1 VKIRLI
7 HYFAFQE
14 NKMDFKNIKNITGS
28 FSSKS
33 IKGDFTGGLTAAI
46 IALPMGLA
54 FGLQSGLGPQAG
66 LYTAIILALLASIV
80 AGTKTL
86 ISDPTGPMTIVA
98 ATIIAEAGFNGV
110 GKIPVVIILSFA
122 LGGIFQ
128 IMFGLIKVAQY
139 VKYIS
144 YPVLSGFMG
153 GIGIIIILTQWHTF
167 LGGQRP
173 GGIIDIIL
181 DLHTPI
187 IEYHWSSI
195 ILGSLTLVFIYFI
208 PKISKKIPAGLISL
222 IIGTLVS
229 FTFKK
234 EWGWHWDYSTIGEI
248 PSDLPQ
254 IVLPFSEFLN
264 ITFSEFSIAVVSGL
278 TLAGLGTIDTLLT
291 SVVADN
297 LTKTKH
303 NGNRELIGQG
313 IGNFVAALFGGL
325 PGAGSTTGTV
335 ANINSNG
342 KTNMSG
348 IFKAIFLLIVLVGLG
363 PLLKDVPKPVLSA
376 LLISVGIGII
386 DFKGM
391 KKLFSLKNSDSLVL
405 LLVVVLTVFVDLLV
419 AVGIGM
425 VLSSFFFMQRMGELV
440 DQQSKSGDINEIEKK
455 LKIPE
460 SIKNRIMVYELD
472 GPLFYGFS
480 DQFKEQAE
488 AIIGKDA
495 VIINMSQVP
504 YIDASGTY
512 VLEEVIKN
520 FKDKKVEVILVGV
533 KDHIFKQFEE
543 FKVIPNTLAEEKAY
557 NSVRAGLKYLKFQLE
572 EKK

>member
-1 VKIRLI
+1 MKIRLI

-264 ITFSEFSIAVVSGL
+264 ISFSEFSIAVVSGL

>member
-1 VKIRLI
+1 MKIRLI

-167 LGGQRP
+167 LGGERP

-208 PKISKKIPAGLISL
+208 PKISKKIPAGLLSL
-222 IIGTLVS
+222 IIGTLIS

-234 EWGWHWDYSTIGEI
+234 EWGWHWDYSTIGDI

-264 ITFSEFSIAVVSGL
+264 ISFSEFSIAVVSGL

>member
-7 HYFAFQE
+7 HYFASQDK
-14 NKMDFKNIKNITGS
+14 KMDFKNIRNITGS

-128 IMFGLIKVAQY
+128 ILFGLIKVAQY

-167 LGGQRP
+167 LGGERP

-208 PKISKKIPAGLISL
+208 PKISKKIPAGLLSL
-222 IIGTLVS
+222 IIGTLIS

-264 ITFSEFSIAVVSGL
+264 ISFSEFSIAVVSGL

-348 IFKAIFLLIVLVGLG
+348 IFKAMFLLIVLVGLG

>member
-1 VKIRLI
+1 MKIRLI
-7 HYFAFQE
+7 HYFAIQDK
-14 NKMDFKNIKNITGS
+14 KMDFKNIKNITGS

-254 IVLPFSEFLN
+254 IVIPFSEFLN
-264 ITFSEFSIAVVSGL
+264 ISFSDFSIAVVSGL

-313 IGNFVAALFGGL
+313 IGNFVSALFGGL

-543 FKVIPNTLAEEKAY
+543 FKVIPNTLA
-557 NSVRAGLKYLKFQLE
+557 
-572 EKK
+572 

>member
-1 VKIRLI
+1 MKIRLI
-7 HYFAFQE
+7 HYFAFQDK
-14 NKMDFKNIKNITGS
+14 KMDFKNIKNITGS

-110 GKIPVVIILSFA
+110 GKIPTVIILSFA

-153 GIGIIIILTQWHTF
+153 GIGVIIILTQWHTF
-167 LGGQRP
+167 LGGERP

-208 PKISKKIPAGLISL
+208 PKISKKIPAGLLSL
-222 IIGTLVS
+222 IIGTLIS

-264 ITFSEFSIAVVSGL
+264 ISFSEFSIAVVSGL

-440 DQQSKSGDINEIEKK
+440 DQQSKSGNINEIEKK

>member
-1 VKIRLI
+1 
-7 HYFAFQE
+7 
-14 NKMDFKNIKNITGS
+14 MDFKNITNITGS
-28 FSSKS
+28 FTTKS
-33 IKGDFTGGLTAAI
+33 LKGDFTGGLTAAI

-66 LYTAIILALLASIV
+66 LYTAILLALVASIV

-98 ATIIAEAGFNGV
+98 ATIIANAGFSEDPSNALPLIV
-110 GKIPVVIILSFA
+110 LSFA

-128 IMFGLIKVAQY
+128 ILFGFIKVAQY

-153 GIGIIIILTQWHTF
+153 GIGVIIILTQWHTF
-167 LGGQRP
+167 LGGERP

-208 PKISKKIPAGLISL
+208 PKISKKIPAGLLSL

-248 PSDLPQ
+248 PIDLPK
-254 IVLPFSEFLN
+254 IILPFSEFLN
-264 ITFSEFSIAVVSGL
+264 ISFEDFSIAIVSGL

-291 SVVADN
+291 SVVADI

-303 NGNRELIGQG
+303 KG
-313 IGNFVAALFGGL
+313 IGNFVAAFFGGL

-342 KTNMSG
+342 KSNVSG

-363 PLLKDVPKPVLSA
+363 PLLKAVPKPVVSA

-391 KKLFSLKNSDSLVL
+391 KKLLRLKNSDSLVL
-405 LLVVVLTVFVDLLV
+405 FLVISLTVFVGLLP

-520 FKDKKVEVILVGV
+520 FKAKNVEVIIVGV

-572 EKK
+572 EKS

>member
-1 VKIRLI
+1 MKIRLI
-7 HYFAFQE
+7 HYFASQHK
-14 NKMDFKNIKNITGS
+14 KMDFKNIRNITGS
-28 FSSKS
+28 FSIKS

-128 IMFGLIKVAQY
+128 ILFGLIKVAQY

-153 GIGIIIILTQWHTF
+153 GIGVIIILTQWHTF
-167 LGGQRP
+167 LGGERP

-208 PKISKKIPAGLISL
+208 PKISKKIPAGLLSL
-222 IIGTLVS
+222 IIGTLIS

-264 ITFSEFSIAVVSGL
+264 ISFSEFSIAVVSGL

-348 IFKAIFLLIVLVGLG
+348 IFKAMFLLIVLVGLG

>member
-1 VKIRLI
+1 MKIRLI
-7 HYFAFQE
+7 HYFAFQDK
-14 NKMDFKNIKNITGS
+14 KMDFKNIKDITGS

-110 GKIPVVIILSFA
+110 GKIPTVIILSFA

-153 GIGIIIILTQWHTF
+153 GIGVIIILTQWHTF
-167 LGGQRP
+167 LGGERP

-208 PKISKKIPAGLISL
+208 PKISKKIPAGLLSL
-222 IIGTLVS
+222 IIGTLIS

-264 ITFSEFSIAVVSGL
+264 ISFSEFSIAVVSGL

-440 DQQSKSGDINEIEKK
+440 DQQSKSGNINEIEKK